1 MGNWKKDTELTKT
14 QRETLAT
21 VKGLLAT
28 HETVDSTMIAETMGI
43 NISTAKDRLIT
54 LEIKQELTGE
64 LKNGKVFY
72 RLYTGVKSDDRR
84 RVNHYVKRKVEQNLH
99 PITIDDMEIIKE
111 RMKYRKGKLPGTMV
125 RYLYDDSTIDRL
137 TGKKVVII
145 KEVEA
150 LKPYPHGVLFTG
162 KRFKTF
168 LSWADLA
175 LYYRHGER
183 KPVGATYGRDEQ

>member
-1 MGNWKKDTELTKT
+1 MGDWKQNRELTKT

-28 HETVDSTMIAETMGI
+28 HETVDSTMIAEAMGI

-84 RVNHYVKRKVEQNLH
+84 RVNHYVKRKAELNLH
-99 PITIDDMEIIKE
+99 PITIDDVEIIKE

-125 RYLYDDSTIDRL
+125 RYLYDDEIDRL
-137 TGKKVVII
+137 TGEKVLII

-150 LKPYPHGVLFTG
+150 LKPYPHGVLFAG

-175 LYYRHGER
+175 LYYRHGEK

>member
-1 MGNWKKDTELTKT
+1 MGDWKQNRELTKT

-21 VKGLLAT
+21 VKGLLTT
-28 HETVDSTMIAETMGI
+28 HETVDSTMVAEAMGI

-72 RLYTGVKSDDRR
+72 RLYTGTKSDDRR
-84 RVNHYVKRKVEQNLH
+84 RVNNYVKRKAELNLH
-99 PITIDDMEIIKE
+99 PITIDDVEIIKE

-125 RYLYDDSTIDRL
+125 RYLYDDEIDRL
-137 TGKKVVII
+137 TGKKVLII

-150 LKPYPHGVLFTG
+150 LKPYPHGVLFAG

-175 LYYRHGER
+175 LYYRHGEK

>member
-1 MGNWKKDTELTKT
+1 MGDWKQNRELTKT

-28 HETVDSTMIAETMGI
+28 HETVDSTMVAEAMGI

-72 RLYTGVKSDDRR
+72 RLYTGAKSDDRR

-99 PITIDDMEIIKE
+99 PITIDDVEIIKE

-125 RYLYDDSTIDRL
+125 RYLYDDEIDRL
-137 TGKKVVII
+137 TGKKVLII

-150 LKPYPHGVLFTG
+150 LKPYPHGALFAG

-175 LYYRHGER
+175 LYYRHGEK